1 MTLTRCFTQ
10 VHRACDDQFVAVENA
25 LRDGDWPQVVASCT
39 AFCQAMEHHFAE
51 EENVLFPAFEQ
62 ASGMG
67 QGPTVVMRHEHAEMR
82 VLMDEMRAAAAA
94 LDGDGLAGAADT
106 LLLLMQ
112 QHNLKEENILYP
124 MCDRVGDM
132 SVLLAELGHVP
143 A

>member
-25 LRDGDWPQVVASCT
+25 LRDGDWPQVVASCD
-39 AFCQAMEHHFAE
+39 AFCQAMTQHFAE

-62 ASGMG
+62 ATGMS

-82 VLMDEMRAAAAA
+82 QLMDEMCSAAAT
-94 LDGDGLAGAADT
+94 LDGDALAGAADT

-132 SVLLAELGHVP
+132 NALLAELGHEP

>member
-10 VHRACDDQFVAVENA
+10 VHRACDDQFVAVEDA
-25 LRDGDWPQVVASCT
+25 LRDGDWPQVVASCH
-39 AFCQAMEHHFAE
+39 AFCQAMEQHFAE

-62 ASGMG
+62 ASGIS

-82 VLMDEMRAAAAA
+82 VLMDDMRAAAAA
-94 LDGDGLAGAADT
+94 LDGAALAGAADT

-124 MCDRVGDM
+124 MCDRVADM
-132 SVLLAELGHVP
+132 SALLTELGHEP